1 MLTGKQRA
9 YLKSLAHDMEP
20 AVYIGKGELTDNILD
35 EIDRYLAAHEMVKV
49 KIQDGSDADPKEVA
63 NECAEALH
71 AEYVQA
77 IGKRFVLYRK
87 ARKPENRKIMLP
99 K

>member
-9 YLKSLAHDMEP
+9 YLKALAHDIEP
-20 AVYIGKGELTDNILD
+20 VVYIGKDELTDNVVA
-35 EIDRYLAAHEMVKV
+35 EMDRYLAVHELVKV
-49 KIQDGSDADPKEVA
+49 KIQDGCEANPKDLA
-63 NECAEALH
+63 NECASSLH

-87 ARKPENRKIMLP
+87 ARKPENRKIELP